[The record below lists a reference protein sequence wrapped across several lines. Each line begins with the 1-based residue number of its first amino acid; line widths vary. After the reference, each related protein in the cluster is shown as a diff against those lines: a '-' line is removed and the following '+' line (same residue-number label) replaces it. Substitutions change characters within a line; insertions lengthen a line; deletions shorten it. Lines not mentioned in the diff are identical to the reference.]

1 MALRSLLP
9 MALLLGTLTA
19 CSGDTWYGGD
29 EEPPLPGERISV
41 LALESGLEADPNL
54 SDVTI
59 DLPEATSNKAWPQHG
74 GSANNSM
81 QHLVIADKIAPAWQ
95 VGIGEGSTDTGQLL
109 ARPVVADGRVF
120 TMDAFGSISAFN
132 TKTGAL
138 IWQKTFVDLDLDDS
152 VFGGGLAIDDGRL
165 FASFTS
171 GDVIS
176 LSTTNGNEIWRQSL
190 TLPLRSAPTVADGI
204 VLVLTADNQVY
215 ALNQETGQ
223 PSWRH
228 AGFFEASAVLG
239 GPSPAVDG
247 GIAIVPYSSAEVFAL
262 RLDNGRPLW
271 SDTLQRPRRTQ
282 ALAQIN
288 DIEGTPVID
297 GDRVYIGGRGGQV
310 AAIDIRR
317 GFRAW
322 DADMTAVDTPW
333 LAGDFIYLLTERN
346 EAICLTSENGR
357 IRWVT
362 QLPMN
367 ADPDDSDSPALT
379 WRGPVLAGGQ
389 LIITNSNDEALTL
402 SPFTGEIKETLS
414 LSGPA
419 AVTPV
424 VADGTVYFLTQE
436 AELQAFR

>member
-1 MALRSLLP
+1 MQRSIMP
-9 MALLLGTLTA
+9 VALLLGSLTA
-19 CSGDTWYGGD
+19 CSGDGWYGGGD
-29 EEPPLPGERISV
+29 EPPLPGKRISV
-41 LALESGLEADPNL
+41 LSLESGLEPDPSL
-54 SDVTI
+54 AGVTI
-59 DLPEATSNKAWPQHG
+59 NLPPAEANKAWLQHG
-74 GSANNSM
+74 GSASHAM
-81 QHLVIADKIAPAWQ
+81 QHLATADKLTPAWQ
-95 VGIGEGSTDTGQLL
+95 VGIGEGSLDTGQLL
-109 ARPVVADGRVF
+109 ARPVIADGRVF
-120 TMDAFGSISAFN
+120 AMDAFGSISAFES
-132 TKTGAL
+132 KTGKL
-138 IWQKTFVDLDLDDS
+138 LWRQTYKDLDLDDS

-165 FASFTS
+165 FAAFTS

-176 LSTTNGNEIWRQSL
+176 LSTTNGNEIWRQAL

-215 ALNQETGQ
+215 ALDHETGQ

-271 SDTLQRPRRTQ
+271 SDTLERPRRTQ
-282 ALAQIN
+282 ALAEIN
-288 DIEGTPVID
+288 DIDGTPVID

-310 AAIDIRR
+310 AAIDMRR
-317 GFRAW
+317 GVRAW
-322 DADMTAVDTPW
+322 DTDLTAVDTPW

-346 EAICLTSENGR
+346 EAVCLSRGNGR

-362 QLPMN
+362 QLPLT
-367 ADPDDSDSPALT
+367 ADPDDASSEALN
-379 WRGPVLAGGQ
+379 WRGPVLAGKK
-389 LIITNSNDEALTL
+389 LIVTNSENEAVTL
-402 SPFTGEIKETLS
+402 SPFTGEVMESLA

-424 VADGTVYFLTQE
+424 VADGTVYFLTEE
-436 AELQAFR
+436 AELLAFR

>member
-1 MALRSLLP
+1 MQRSIMP
-9 MALLLGTLTA
+9 MALLLGSLTA
-19 CSGDTWYGGD
+19 CSGDGWYGGGD
-29 EEPPLPGERISV
+29 EPPLPGKRISV
-41 LALESGLEADPNL
+41 LSLESGLEPDPSL
-54 SDVTI
+54 AGVTI
-59 DLPEATSNKAWPQHG
+59 SLPPAEANKAWLQHG
-74 GSANNSM
+74 GSASHAM
-81 QHLVIADKIAPAWQ
+81 QHLAVADKLTRAWQ
-95 VGIGEGSTDTGQLL
+95 VGIGEGSLDTGQLL
-109 ARPVVADGRVF
+109 ARPVVADGRIF
-120 TMDAFGSISAFN
+120 AMDAFGSISAFES
-132 TKTGAL
+132 KTGKRL
-138 IWQKTFVDLDLDDS
+138 WQQTYKDLDLDDS

-165 FASFTS
+165 FAAFTS

-176 LSTTNGNEIWRQSL
+176 LSTTNGNEIWRQAL

-215 ALNQETGQ
+215 ALDHETGQ

-271 SDTLQRPRRTQ
+271 SDTLERPRRTQ
-282 ALAQIN
+282 ALAEIN
-288 DIEGTPVID
+288 DIDGTPVID

-310 AAIDIRR
+310 AAIDMRR
-317 GFRAW
+317 GVRAW
-322 DADMTAVDTPW
+322 DTDLTAVDTPW

-346 EAICLTSENGR
+346 EAVCLSRENGR

-362 QLPMN
+362 QLPLT
-367 ADPDDSDSPALT
+367 ADPDDAGSKTLN
-379 WRGPVLAGGQ
+379 WRGPVLAGKK
-389 LIITNSNDEALTL
+389 LIVTNSENEAVTL
-402 SPFTGEIKETLS
+402 SPFTGEVMESLA

-424 VADGTVYFLTQE
+424 VADGTVYFLTEE
-436 AELQAFR
+436 AELLAFR